1 MFCFQNEVKYCI
13 LRFSLKIDDQYKFQ
27 SVEFGFFKI
36 FLLNL
41 GKGLGNRFR
50 DVIILEV
57 GEEGN
62 RD

>member
-1 MFCFQNEVKYCI
+1 MISKSFRVLNLVF
-13 LRFSLKIDDQYKFQ
+13 LKF
-27 SVEFGFFKI
+27 